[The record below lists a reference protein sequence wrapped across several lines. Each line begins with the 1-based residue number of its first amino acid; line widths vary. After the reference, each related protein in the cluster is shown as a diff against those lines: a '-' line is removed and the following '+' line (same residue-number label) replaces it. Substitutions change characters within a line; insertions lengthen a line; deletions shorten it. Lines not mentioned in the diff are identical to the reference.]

1 MRTMSKKKSLNINT
15 GETLVTTI
23 PANAGKVT
31 YLLEISGV
39 FTDEHEFTPEALKSF
54 AVEFVAWCR
63 DGDCELIE
71 DLTVK
76 VTVL

>member
-1 MRTMSKKKSLNINT
+1 MRIMSKKKSLNIKT

-23 PANAGKVT
+23 TANAGKFT

-39 FTDEHEFTPEALKSF
+39 FKDEYEFTPEALKSF
-54 AVEFVAWCR
+54 AEQFVAWCL
-63 DGDCELIE
+63 DGDSELTG